1 MSLNHLYNE
10 AIDWA
15 WPDCPTRENIPTKL
29 WDAILAAF
37 WIDQVP
43 DGDKESHAQDAWERL
58 PPKYRELIIENALT
72 KCIDKYDFEWQLH
85 FAVESILQDEILG
98 QIEDHFRDYCESNG
112 VVHPGYEYDELCVE
126 ERG

>member
-1 MSLNHLYNE
+1 MGTAPAEPPPAAVADPGARL
-10 AIDWA
+10 
-15 WPDCPTRENIPTKL
+15 
-29 WDAILAAF
+29 DAAVLLA
-37 WIDQVP
+37 
-43 DGDKESHAQDAWERL
+43 GL